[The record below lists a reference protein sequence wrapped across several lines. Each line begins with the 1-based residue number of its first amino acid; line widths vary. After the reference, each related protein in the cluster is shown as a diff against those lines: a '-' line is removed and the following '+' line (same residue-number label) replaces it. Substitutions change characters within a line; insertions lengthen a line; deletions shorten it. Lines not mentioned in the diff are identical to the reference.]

1 VKALFLVSC
10 GLISLLLAWQ
20 LAPAQNP
27 ASMIP
32 MANLMDAKPLVPSWV
47 RPGLRL
53 TYYLMTG
60 SLPGSVNGWV
70 PDEEGRWKD
79 KEGRS
84 YSTERRGHSSHGLVQ
99 ATVAGMDSQ
108 TVALVEPFY
117 LFNGEDTTPVLNRNM
132 DMLVTPDTGGDF
144 WMHPQRQ
151 AQICQQ
157 HPWTQSLVAGQMVG
171 RTVNWSEAGQTY
183 QATAITILGSA
194 SRTLYV
200 YDQASGR
207 LLYLSRLT
215 RLPPDIRKPEM
226 TLQDSV
232 SYATFLRF
240 VGVRQLNLP
249 WIEAPMPEWTQRMQ
263 SMSYRGQFTL
273 QGPGMIPTPL
283 SMTSDFQIARR
294 GLNWLLVNVRTMMQG
309 TVAPNETTGVS
320 GPGSLPPLGIAT
332 QILAGMRF
340 GQEIDR
346 DPQTGFVVRVSH
358 ADAQGVALQSDGPL
372 QSFTYVYDRKQGIL
386 ARRISRERSKATP
399 DMVNV
404 HDVQLT
410 QWR

>member
-1 VKALFLVSC
+1 MKALFLVSC
-10 GLISLLLAWQ
+10 GLIGLLLAWN
-20 LAPAQNP
+20 LTPAQNP
-27 ASMIP
+27 TILIP
-32 MANLMDAKPLVPSWV
+32 MANPADTKLLVPSWV

-70 PDEEGRWKD
+70 PDEEGLWRD
-79 KEGRS
+79 REGRT

-108 TVALVEPFY
+108 TVALAEPFY

-151 AQICQQ
+151 VQLCQQ
-157 HPWTQSLVAGQMVG
+157 QPWAQPPVAGQMVG
-171 RTVNWSEAGQTY
+171 RLVNWTEAGQTY
-183 QATAITILGSA
+183 QATAITNLGSA
-194 SRTLYV
+194 NRTVYV
-200 YDQASGR
+200 YDRVSGR

-215 RLPPDIRKPEM
+215 RSAPDIRKPEM

-240 VGVRQLNLP
+240 VGVRQLSLP
-249 WIEAPMPEWTQRMQ
+249 WIDASLPEWTQHVQ
-263 SMSYRGQFTL
+263 SLSYRGQFTL
-273 QGPGMIPTPL
+273 QGPGMTPTPL
-283 SMTSDFQIARR
+283 SMASDFQIARR
-294 GLNWLLVNVRTMMQG
+294 GQNWLLVNVRSMMQG

-320 GPGSLPPLGIAT
+320 GPGSLPPLGIAP
-332 QILAGMRF
+332 QILAGMRV

-358 ADAQGVALQSDGPL
+358 TDAQGVILQSDGPL
-372 QSFTYVYDRKQGIL
+372 QSFTYVYDRQQGMLI
-386 ARRISRERSKATP
+386 RRISRERGKATP
-399 DMVNV
+399 DMVSV
-404 HDVQLT
+404 HDVRLT